1 MIQLLHGQTVWSSI
15 WTLFERLQPNPLNK
29 VRFYFKKF
37 NMCNRKEE
45 KNRRGMKKYAQKGCD
60 EVLKVPRLHQIVR
73 DARKV
78 NSRVSR
84 NNNANA
90 EQDNHENNNPDT
102 VEVA

>member
-1 MIQLLHGQTVWSSI
+1 
-15 WTLFERLQPNPLNK
+15 
-29 VRFYFKKF
+29 
-37 NMCNRKEE
+37 MCNRKEE